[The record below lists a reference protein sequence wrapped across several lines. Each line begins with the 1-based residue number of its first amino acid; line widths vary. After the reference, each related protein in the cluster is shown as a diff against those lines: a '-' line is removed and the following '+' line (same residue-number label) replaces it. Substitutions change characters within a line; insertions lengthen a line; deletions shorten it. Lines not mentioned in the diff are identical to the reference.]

1 MKLALHDRLHQ
12 PYRMKLMQGLDKII
26 ENLRHIENV
35 LGCVISGA
43 GSSILVISQKGGD
56 LDKIKNIV
64 KDTWAEQNIK
74 CDIKTM
80 NVEQNGAQIISNE
93 D

>member
-1 MKLALHDRLHQ
+1 MYFEMHKHSHYSMFD
-12 PYRMKLMQGLDKII
+12 GF
-26 ENLRHIENV
+26 
-35 LGCVISGA
+35 
-43 GSSILVISQKGGD
+43 
-56 LDKIKNIV
+56 DKIKNIV

-80 NVEQNGAQIISNE
+80 NVEQNGAQIVSNE